1 MPGEKNLSVLPK
13 FMSKKLNLLNFDK
26 EVALSIGLNE
36 AIVLQLLKTKTKHSL
51 SLLINKLSFIEE
63 KEIQRVLKKL
73 LKLKLIEETSKEIF
87 CLKSK
92 SEKITPER
100 KQIISK
106 GYFPSNNILKE
117 AKSLGVSEDFI
128 KNKIPEFR
136 TYWSDRKDKSF
147 SWDYKFLKYLLKEW
161 RAQEEKLNKASK
173 MKPIQKNWKPS

>member
-1 MPGEKNLSVLPK
+1 MLGEKNLSVLPK

-106 GYFPSNNILKE
+106 GYFPSNNILKLFLMSS
-117 AKSLGVSEDFI
+117 KS
-128 KNKIPEFR
+128 
-136 TYWSDRKDKSF
+136 SF
-147 SWDYKFLKYLLKEW
+147 SNSILLL
-161 RAQEEKLNKASK
+161 ALN
-173 MKPIQKNWKPS
+173 PLYGLEVLPG